1 MKIFLFTLAFY
12 AHSAVA
18 LPVVCESMEKT
29 NEVST
34 LRVKINPKVSIL
46 QNRKVWDLYQLGI
59 TPRGAGEMRQVM
71 YGTESV
77 RSESIK
83 LSIVK
88 AGSIHGYVDVS
99 SASMNGIY
107 QGKIR
112 ISGILR
118 GRIMD
123 VECVD
128 EAIHGVM
135 SR

>member
-1 MKIFLFTLAFY
+1 VKIFLFALAFY
-12 AHSAVA
+12 SHSAVA
-18 LPVVCESMEKT
+18 LPVVCESLEKT

-34 LRVKINPKVSIL
+34 LRVKINPKVRIL
-46 QNRKVWDLYQLGI
+46 QNRNVWDLYQMGI
-59 TPRGAGEMRQVM
+59 TPQGPGEMRQVM

-77 RSESIK
+77 RPESIQ

-88 AGSIHGYVDVS
+88 AGSVHGYVDVS

-112 ISGILR
+112 ISGIVR

-123 VECVD
+123 VECFD
-128 EAIHGVM
+128 EAIQGEM
-135 SR
+135 RR